1 MRPKVLSAEDN
12 ELFSEYMTWTSTS
25 LSEFET
31 LLSEVSDNPTKNP
44 SNTEGQ
50 TIAEQMYAISHNIKG
65 MGASFGFPLMT
76 DLGDTLCHYLKDLP
90 KDTSISVSIVGAHLK
105 AMKVILDNRIEGEG
119 GEMGENLKFRIAEI
133 IKKHSQ

>member
-1 MRPKVLSAEDN
+1 MPWGIQLAVSD

-31 LLSEVSDNPTKNP
+31 LLTEVSESP
-44 SNTEGQ
+44 SKSPNNTEGQ
-50 TIAEQMYAISHNIKG
+50 PMAEKMYAISHNIKG

-90 KDTSISVSIVGAHLK
+90 ENSAISVSIISAHLK
-105 AMKVILDNRIEGEG
+105 AMKAILDNRIEGEG
-119 GEMGENLKFRIAEI
+119 GEMGENLKIRIAEI
-133 IKKHSQ
+133 IKKHS